1 MQAMHGRLS
10 DPGQYQALQH
20 FITHS
25 PWDAGQVWAQLR
37 ATVPVRAGILTI
49 DDTGF
54 PKQGTRSVGVQRQYC
69 GALGKIGN
77 CQVAV
82 SSALIADGRTWPLA
96 YDLYLPVSWTDDATR
111 RADAHIPATQRF
123 REKWRIA
130 LAQVR
135 TILQAG
141 FTITGVVVDAN
152 YGTNA
157 AFRAGLERLGLS
169 YGVAIRGEAT
179 CAVVGVPG
187 LQSAAAVALSAP
199 EDAWRSVTWGM
210 GTSSTLTA
218 RFCAL
223 RRASREGAR
232 RPVVALRALGERRAE
247 VLRFLHLPATA
258 ALVDL
263 VTLARSRWPIEQQY
277 RELKDDLGLDH
288 FEGRTYPGWQHHVVL
303 TAVAFTF
310 LQIERGRTT
319 VEPRPTLPVVRGW
332 VREIMGLLYARRP
345 DGLAHAPAWPD
356 PDRDIRNGPHPAM
369 GWACR
374 GDSDGRRRL
383 DSARREALAWR
394 ITDDGDDAHRDSG
407 KARWEAGGLAGARHG
422 RAVRRTVQRKLA
434 CDRSMATIFITG
446 STDGLGR
453 AAAQALIQKSHQVV
467 LHAPSPERAAALD
480 DLAPGP
486 LAS

>member
-1 MQAMHGRLS
+1 VTTGPARALLRRLGQYLDGFSACFSRQPQRDTASQYIDGLFNDSERKSMQAMHGRLS

-37 ATVPVRAGILTI
+37 ATVPVRTGILAI

-69 GALGKIGN
+69 GALGKVGN

-96 YDLYLPVSWTDDATR
+96 YDLYLPVSWTDDASR
-111 RADAHIPATQRF
+111 RADAHIPPTQRF

-141 FTITGVVVDAN
+141 FTITGVVVDAD

-169 YGVAIRGEAT
+169 YGVAMRGEAT

-187 LQSAAAVALSAP
+187 LQSVATVARSAP
-199 EDAWRSVTWGM
+199 EDAWESVTWGT
-210 GTSSTLTA
+210 GTAGPLTA

-223 RRASREGAR
+223 RV
-232 RPVVALRALGERRAE
+232 RPAKGRGDRWLLCERSAADERKYY
-247 VLRFLHLPATA
+247 FLHLPATA
-258 ALVDL
+258 ALIDL

-288 FEGRTYPGWQHHVVL
+288 FEGRTYPGWTHHVVL

-310 LQIERGRTT
+310 LQIERARAT
-319 VEPRPTLPVVRGW
+319 VDPRPTLPVVRGW
-332 VREIMGLLYARRP
+332 VREIMGLLYVV
-345 DGLAHAPAWPD
+345 H
-356 PDRDIRNGPHPAM
+356 N
-369 GWACR
+369 
-374 GDSDGRRRL
+374 RRL
-383 DSARREALAWR
+383 LSMLDSFRRNTPL
-394 ITDDGDDAHRDSG
+394 
-407 KARWEAGGLAGARHG
+407 
-422 RAVRRTVQRKLA
+422 RR
-434 CDRSMATIFITG
+434 
-446 STDGLGR
+446 
-453 AAAQALIQKSHQVV
+453 
-467 LHAPSPERAAALD
+467 
-480 DLAPGP
+480 
-486 LAS
+486 